1 MISRRLGLSIGLLLT
16 ASFFFAL
23 GVWHAR
29 TSSSLDSETYD
40 TTLDAIRAEV
50 SNQLRRSTRAEAAP
64 AATVGRLDSSG
75 KDRSNDMPV
84 STAARANIVAEIK
97 RELQSEMGLLPVHLL
112 RERRSSFVEL
122 YSTDNQ
128 GKTNYGTAGYLG
140 HGYFVTVKH
149 GVVALKGDDER
160 QTSRKIVS
168 IKIMYGGKE
177 IPAKLV
183 DAGDADVEVHSGDW
197 AIIRTRDLDLP
208 ALRVDMGFAYAFADP
223 IFRLG
228 NDYSKGIILSTGYVG
243 QRTSNG
249 LVTCLT
255 DGHPGVSGGGV
266 LDQRGVLVGI
276 PIGRMQGD
284 YRFSFIL
291 PIRAEML
298 RKVPLYE
305 QPDAPQIAVAE
316 QH

>member
-1 MISRRLGLSIGLLLT
+1 MFTRRTLLLIAFTST
-16 ASFFFAL
+16 AALCFTL
-23 GVWHAR
+23 GVFHERHIDAR
-29 TSSSLDSETYD
+29 DRATYD
-40 TTLDAIRAEV
+40 AKLDAIRAEV
-50 SNQLRRSTRAEAAP
+50 RGALGTRAEAVP
-64 AATVGRLDSSG
+64 AGTIGRTDA
-75 KDRSNDMPV
+75 RSNDTET
-84 STAARANIVAEIK
+84 SGAGARARMVTQIK
-97 RELQSEMGLLPVHLL
+97 QELQKEMGLTPLQLL
-112 RERRSSFVEL
+112 RDRRSSFVEL
-122 YSTDNQ
+122 YATDNV

-160 QTSRKIVS
+160 QASRRIVS
-168 IKIMYGGKE
+168 IKILHEGKE

-223 IFRLG
+223 IYRLG
-228 NDYSKGIILSTGYVG
+228 NDYSKGIILATGYVG

-255 DGHPGVSGGGV
+255 DGHLGVSGGGV
-266 LDQRGVLVGI
+266 LDQSGDLVGI

-291 PIRAEML
+291 PLRAEML
-298 RKVPLYE
+298 RKVPSFDQTE
-305 QPDAPQIAVAE
+305 SRAVAAE
-316 QH
+316 LP

>member
-29 TSSSLDSETYD
+29 TSSRLDRETYD
-40 TTLDAIRAEV
+40 AKLDAIRAEV
-50 SNQLRRSTRAEAAP
+50 RNQLGRSTRAEAAP

-140 HGYFVTVKH
+140 HGYFITVKH
-149 GVVALKGDDER
+149 GVVALKGDDDR
-160 QTSRKIVS
+160 QGTRKILSVR
-168 IKIMYGGKE
+168 IVYHGKD
-177 IPAKLV
+177 IPAKVV
-183 DAGDADVEVHSGDW
+183 DTGDAETEVHSGDW
-197 AIIRTRDLDLP
+197 AIIKTRELDLP
-208 ALRVDMGFAYAFADP
+208 ALRVDPSFAYEFAEP

-228 NDYSKGIILSTGYVG
+228 NDYSKGVILSTGYVG

-266 LDQRGVLVGI
+266 LDQQGDLVGI

-291 PIRAEML
+291 PLRSEML
-298 RKVPLYE
+298 RKVPTFE
-305 QPDAPQIAVAE
+305 QVETHLAVAAE
-316 QH
+316 AQ